1 MVYILNGT
9 IVIISFALMEGV
21 AWFAH
26 KYVMHGFLWGLHK
39 DHHLPHKGTLE
50 RNDFFALIFAI
61 PAWLFTMFGV
71 MDGNDY
77 KLYIGIGITLYG
89 VAYFLVHDVLIHSRV
104 PFLSNTRNRW
114 LLALKRG
121 HAAHH
126 RHLIKENGECF
137 GMLFVPLKF
146 LKQN

>member
-1 MVYILNGT
+1 MVYILNTT
-9 IVIISFALMEGV
+9 IIIFSFALMEGV

-26 KYVMHGFLWGLHK
+26 KYVMHGFLWVLHK
-39 DHHLPHKGTLE
+39 DHHLPHKGKLE

-89 VAYFLVHDVLIHSRV
+89 VAYFLVHDGLIHSRI
-104 PFLSNTRNRW
+104 PLLSKTKNRW
-114 LLALKRG
+114 LQALKRG

-126 RHLIKENGECF
+126 RHLKKEDGECF
-137 GMLFVPLKF
+137 GMLVVPPKF
-146 LKQN
+146 LKKG